1 METVDLI
8 FLWITLPLL
17 LLIFI
22 AFLFRNNKV
31 LRLKKQ
37 ILHASHQY
45 HLERID
51 EWEPAKGF
59 IGYNELPSYENM
71 VYSMRPLNP
80 KSYLSDETYEILK
93 PYLGE

>member
-17 LLIFI
+17 LIIFI
-22 AFLFRNNKV
+22 VFFFRNNKV

-37 ILHASHQY
+37 ILDASHQY
-45 HLERID
+45 TLERID
-51 EWEPAKGF
+51 EWEPAKGL
-59 IGYNELPSYENM
+59 IGYNELPSYDAM
-71 VYSMRPLNP
+71 LYSLRPLNP
-80 KSYLSDETYEILK
+80 KSYLSEETYEILK